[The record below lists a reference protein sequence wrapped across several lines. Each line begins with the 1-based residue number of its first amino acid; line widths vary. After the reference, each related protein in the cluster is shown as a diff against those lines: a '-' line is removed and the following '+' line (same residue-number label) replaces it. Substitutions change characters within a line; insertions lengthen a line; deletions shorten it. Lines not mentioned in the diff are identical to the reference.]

1 MTRQFDIIEEI
12 QLPCSKILVR
22 FGSRSHNVQ
31 RIMDSLLLKFQPGTP
46 SHYYVIATL
55 SDLATC
61 NPTHVV
67 PFLKAILGTMLANMK
82 STKKDNLRYEV

>member
-31 RIMDSLLLKFQPGTP
+31 RIMDSLLLKFQPETNIKIISNKTGRFQTGFI
-46 SHYYVIATL
+46 YDYAFVMLIGL
-55 SDLATC
+55 SILLTYLI
-61 NPTHVV
+61 
-67 PFLKAILGTMLANMK
+67 LK
-82 STKKDNLRYEV
+82 